1 MASLTAG
8 SYTRFAHPEIDAIS
22 IERGSFTFTAG
33 TWQTVTEV
41 AVLNSDPKE
50 DGTVANGELSLY
62 LNDVLAF
69 SLSDVV
75 FRTNA
80 SVYFSSFLISS

>member
-1 MASLTAG
+1 M
-8 SYTRFAHPEIDAIS
+8 
-22 IERGSFTFTAG
+22 
-33 TWQTVTEV
+33 
-41 AVLNSDPKE
+41 LNSDPKE

-80 SVYFSSFLISS
+80 SVFFSSFLISSYALFALPQLRRVY